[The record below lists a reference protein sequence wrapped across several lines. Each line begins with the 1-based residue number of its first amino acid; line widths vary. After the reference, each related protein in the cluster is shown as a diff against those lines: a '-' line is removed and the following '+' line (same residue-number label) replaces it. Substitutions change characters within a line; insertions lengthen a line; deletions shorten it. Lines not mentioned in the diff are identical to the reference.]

1 MTAALHQ
8 SKRGHNPL
16 DPTDSEIG
24 TRRAWAKEA
33 VTLVIAAVVV
43 LAVMTSIGLLLT
55 HTLGHSAVIR
65 ADKRLSDGIFRHRSA
80 GWTSVT
86 WWFTQF
92 AEALTVVV
100 AGALIALAFRLR
112 SGRWIPGMF
121 LLAAL
126 LGESTIYVLITTLV
140 HRHRPLIKHLDAA
153 PPTSSFP
160 SGHVAASV
168 CFYGALA
175 ILAWHL
181 SRRRPLQILA
191 TVAAVAVPIC
201 VAAARVYR
209 GMHFPTDVISGA
221 ILGTLWLAIVA
232 RVLTPEVA
240 ALRDTAAPARTP
252 DATRS
257 EVAERTSR

>member
-1 MTAALHQ
+1 MTAALHHPR
-8 SKRGHNPL
+8 RGRIPSTAS
-16 DPTDSEIG
+16 DATVG
-24 TRRAWAKEA
+24 TRGAWAREA
-33 VTLVIAAVVV
+33 VTLVVAGIV
-43 LAVMTSIGLLLT
+43 LLALMTSLGLILT
-55 HTLGHSAVIR
+55 HTLGHSALTS

-80 GWTSVT
+80 GWTSAT

-100 AGALIALAFRLR
+100 AGALIAIAFRLR

-126 LGESTIYVLITTLV
+126 LGESSIYVLITTLV

-168 CFYGALA
+168 CLYGALA
-175 ILAWHL
+175 VIAWQL

-191 TVAAVAVPIC
+191 TIAAVVVPIC
-201 VAAARVYR
+201 VAVARVYR
-209 GMHFPTDVISGA
+209 GMHFPTDVASGA
-221 ILGTLWLAIVA
+221 ILGTLWLAIVT
-232 RVLTPEVA
+232 RVLTPELA
-240 ALRDTAAPARTP
+240 TARNAEPHDAP
-252 DATRS
+252 RS
-257 EVAERTSR
+257 DPAERTSR